1 MHSLCVL
8 LTDAQCV
15 LWCVVDCGSVHSL
28 CVLLTDAQCVLWC
41 VVGCGSVHSLCVLL
55 TDAQCVLWC
64 ATEAVRVSAAS
75 HHWHQLSGR
84 HCLGPCRCTA
94 VS

>member
-1 MHSLCVL
+1 MLLIKSVCVL
-8 LTDAQCV
+8 WCLLTGVLCV

-41 VVGCGSVHSLCVLL
+41 V
-55 TDAQCVLWC
+55 
-64 ATEAVRVSAAS
+64 TEDIRVSAAS
-75 HHWHQLSGR
+75 HHWHQCAGC
-84 HCLGPCRCTA
+84 HCLGPRRCTA